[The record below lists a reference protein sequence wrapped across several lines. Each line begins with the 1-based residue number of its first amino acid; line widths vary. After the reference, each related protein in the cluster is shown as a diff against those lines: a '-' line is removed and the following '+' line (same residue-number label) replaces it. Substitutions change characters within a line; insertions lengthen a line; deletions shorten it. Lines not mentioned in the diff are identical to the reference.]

1 MMSKLSVYRGH
12 TLIEVMTSLF
22 IASAF
27 SVGLYSV
34 FVEGSKGI
42 NREQVLLD
50 VKNYATN
57 VLEIISTNIQDAD
70 EIEIDNYLGSNV
82 IKIKTTGEPEIRY
95 SIINNLVCE
104 NETPIKLPGYYW
116 LENNQNLYN
125 ADIKMTCDANGA
137 SFYDTESEDIRSCL
151 YDVEII
157 IDVSSKIDKNYS
169 ESVNSYNRVFAI
181 NKFSTL

>member
-1 MMSKLSVYRGH
+1 MIKPSFYNGH

-27 SVGLYSV
+27 SVGLYSI

-42 NREQVLLD
+42 NREHVLID

-57 VLEIISTNIQDAD
+57 VLDIISDNIQDAD
-70 EIEIDNYLGSNV
+70 EISIDNYLGSNV
-82 IKIKTTGEPEIRY
+82 IKIETSGEPEIRY
-95 SIINNLVCE
+95 SVINNLICE

-116 LENNQNLYN
+116 LNGNQNLY
-125 ADIKMTCDANGA
+125 DIDIRMTCEANAA
-137 SFYDTESEDIRSCL
+137 SFYDTEDEDIRQCL
-151 YDVEII
+151 YDLEITVD
-157 IDVSSKIDKNYS
+157 IDSKIDKNYS
-169 ESVNSYNRVFAI
+169 ESINAYNRVFAI